1 MCTILTLFSVD
12 TFSGGNSIPIG
23 AIVGIVV
30 AVVAVIAVI
39 VVSAVVFAIIYRRV
53 RKKKPSQ
60 SLTALNDIYRSR
72 KPGNIIMAY
81 LLVVGK

>member
-1 MCTILTLFSVD
+1 MYTILTLFSAD
-12 TFSGGNSIPIG
+12 TSSGGNSIPIG

-30 AVVAVIAVI
+30 AVVAVI
-39 VVSAVVFAIIYRRV
+39 VVSAVVFAIIYHRV
-53 RKKKPSQ
+53 PSQ
-60 SLTALNDIYRSR
+60 SLTALNDFYRSR